1 MLLKRFLSLFLVVS
15 LLLCSPLYGEGSK
28 REPSYLITES
38 QLAEWEQSLDE
49 LENVRKQLE
58 TLSKD
63 SETLSGKYEKSKSW
77 NNKLVGALTVSVG
90 VNIVAIIYWARKQ

>member
-1 MLLKRFLSLFLVVS
+1 M
-15 LLLCSPLYGEGSK
+15 
-28 REPSYLITES
+28 
-38 QLAEWEQSLDE
+38 EWELSVDE
-49 LENVRKQLE
+49 LENVRKDLKETRKQLE

-90 VNIVAIIYWARKQ
+90 VNIVAIIYWVRK